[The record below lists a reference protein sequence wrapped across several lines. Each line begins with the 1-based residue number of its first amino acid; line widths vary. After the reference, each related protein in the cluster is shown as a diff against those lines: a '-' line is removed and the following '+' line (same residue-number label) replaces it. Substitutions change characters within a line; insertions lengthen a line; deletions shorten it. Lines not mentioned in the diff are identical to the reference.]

1 LFFFEKSDIHRPY
14 GGAKRSG
21 TSKKRHPLPEWRHQ
35 IAQDQEKATS
45 IALME
50 TQKGAGSAKS
60 VINIT
65 YGDTKRSGTSK
76 KRHPL
81 PLWRHLKAQD
91 QKNASSTA
99 LMEAQKGAGTRKKRP
114 PSPVWGRE
122 KKPCPQILSAI
133 NAKK

>member
-50 TQKGAGSAKS
+50 VKKGTGSEES
-60 VINIT
+60 DIHSPF
-65 YGDTKRSGTSK
+65 GDTKRSGTRR
-76 KRHPL
+76 KRHPS
-81 PLWRHLKAQD
+81 PLWR
-91 QKNASSTA
+91 
-99 LMEAQKGAGTRKKRP
+99 
-114 PSPVWGRE
+114 RE